1 MAKRSLSPVYIF
13 FLILFWPDTWRILI
27 GVLAAVLIA
36 PRLLEATDSVFAFAM
51 LHVMIAC
58 IGYAATAG
66 IAGGIV
72 RLLKKLI
79 LGKRQP

>member
-1 MAKRSLSPVYIF
+1 MAKKSLSPGYIF
-13 FLILFWPDTWRILI
+13 FFILFWPDTWRILI

-36 PRLLEATDSVFAFAM
+36 PQLLVATENVFAFAM

-66 IAGGIV
+66 IAGVIV
-72 RLLKKLI
+72 RFLKKII
-79 LGKRQP
+79 LGKRHS